1 MGLKFKQHNESKSK
15 RIYLVQNLPNPHVK
29 WHGRR
34 KIGNYNMEESWAL
47 TMPVVKSKKKKVD
60 KVVKAEAIIKAFQEK
75 EKKSWV
81 KISRE
86 AAKAGRGRLKKLKN
100 QKRPYLNSIQAFQY
114 KKNRRIRLFSWF
126 L

>member
-1 MGLKFKQHNESKSK
+1 
-15 RIYLVQNLPNPHVK
+15 
-29 WHGRR
+29 
-34 KIGNYNMEESWAL
+34 
-47 TMPVVKSKKKKVD
+47 MPVVKSKKKKVD